1 MTELQFPARKSVIV
15 VVDDDP
21 ELVAILR
28 MMLEDKEFNVEC
40 AYSGPQLFASLEKQK
55 PDLTF

>member
-1 MTELQFPARKSVIV
+1 MTDSHFPARKSVVV

-28 MMLEDKEFNVEC
+28 IMLEDNEFNVRC
-40 AYSGPQLFASLEKQK
+40 AYSGPQLFAGLENQK

>member
-1 MTELQFPARKSVIV
+1 MTESLFPASKSTIV

-28 MMLEDKEFNVEC
+28 MMLEDEEFNVRC
-40 AYSGPQLFASLEKQK
+40 AHIGSQLFAGLEKQK